1 MPDRNR
7 RFSRDSD
14 RGDGPRPIDMG
25 VQRVMRHIQAPKVAV
40 VQSLFSDWEG
50 CVGELIATHSRP
62 IGVADGTLQIEV
74 DEPAWASEL
83 AWMTDE
89 LLTRISGYLN
99 SAEITEISI
108 KIKR

>member
-1 MPDRNR
+1 
-7 RFSRDSD
+7 
-14 RGDGPRPIDMG
+14 
-25 VQRVMRHIQAPKVAV
+25 MRHLQAPDVAV
-40 VQSLFSDWEG
+40 VQTLFSDWEG

-62 IGVADGTLQIEV
+62 IGVADGTLEIEV

-83 AWMTDE
+83 AWMTDD
-89 LLTRISGYLN
+89 LLARISSYLN